1 MFNSSATLTGV
12 TSRTSAVRIRAE
24 TAEGMCIFHANRNA
38 ALQAGVLQAAAL
50 QAGTLQAGVLG
61 PLSGGLTRCH
71 A

>member
-1 MFNSSATLTGV
+1 M
-12 TSRTSAVRIRAE
+12 RIRAE